1 MRAVWRLACVHALEP
16 IKTESRDDYSVL
28 IILRGVVRINWKLV
42 ISNRMLAKE
51 IPFAWFFISLS
62 KELRGNWI
70 LLSLSLSFQIQRPV
84 TISQFTWIPLY

>member
-51 IPFAWFFISLS
+51 IPFA
-62 KELRGNWI
+62 
-70 LLSLSLSFQIQRPV
+70 
-84 TISQFTWIPLY
+84 